1 MPHVPAP
8 GSRASGTHR
17 VHTYRGRHEPCGCH
31 IGPQFHSGAI
41 TYSVDDPR
49 VGRHGEA
56 AEGHHLRALRLVRV
70 ARALV
75 HLCGMEGEGR
85 SGMSA
90 EGRVGGGEEGMGE
103 ECGAARFDPLPR
115 EEA

>member
-1 MPHVPAP
+1 M
-8 GSRASGTHR
+8 R
-17 VHTYRGRHEPCGCH
+17 V
-31 IGPQFHSGAI
+31 
-41 TYSVDDPR
+41 V
-49 VGRHGEA
+49 
-56 AEGHHLRALRLVRV
+56 
-70 ARALV
+70 RALV

-103 ECGAARFDPLPR
+103 ECGAARFDRLPR